1 MNDLSDEALMRC
13 YQSGDTDAFDRLF
26 VRHARDLYLTLCG
39 LLGQEDGAIRL
50 SSQTWQRAH
59 QRRHAF
65 TGQPPF
71 RLWLFAL
78 AAELHREHAR
88 TLPITASQPGDLRPV
103 LDANSLLH
111 ALAALPVSYREVF
124 VLHHYAGLSFPEI
137 AAALRAS
144 PAAVQQRAEQA
155 QQLLISSLG
164 KLPDKVLLKVA
175 PTSLDHIARSV
186 LPIVSLPAP
195 TKWPLPLVVSCL
207 LFGLGLV
214 FFVVRLHH

>member
-26 VRHARDLYLTLCG
+26 VRHARDLYVTLCG
-39 LLGQEDGAIRL
+39 LLGQEDGAIGL

-59 QRRHAF
+59 QRRSAF

-88 TLPITASQPGDLRPV
+88 TQPVPVSQAGEPRPV
-103 LDANSLLH
+103 LNANSPLH
-111 ALAALPVSYREVF
+111 ALGALPLRYREVF
-124 VLHHYAGLSFPEI
+124 VLHHYAGLSFSET

-155 QQLLISSLG
+155 EHLLISRQG
-164 KLPDKVLLKVA
+164 KLPDKVLLPVA
-175 PTSLDHIARSV
+175 PTALDHIARSV
-186 LPIVSLPAP
+186 LPVVSQPAP
-195 TKWPLPLVVSCL
+195 TKWPLPVVVSCL

-214 FFVVRLHH
+214 FFVVRLHR